1 MSYPRITRAVGGI
14 FERSLSL
21 TCPVVATQVLLTNQ
35 PLTFEQT
42 EVSKKV
48 HENLGKIKSVPAPV
62 TTRKFVDKIPA
73 IQVAAISILQE
84 RSLTIDQRLIVLGFF
99 LDKLDELIQAENFQE
114 IENLA
119 AFYSADEFLK
129 GDAKSLTQNFKF
141 NDVEFMRLILE
152 TFENLYGGDSIYLAE
167 DQKLIDAFAETFHI
181 TQQNSVA
188 QLAKTYK
195 DLAPVREAILK
206 NYSTVFENYLVN
218 EFFMKL
224 YPFSLSYSIT
234 DNYGLFLITYKMMEL
249 LVISFAVSSFKK
261 IPKNVR
267 RWI

>member
-1 MSYPRITRAVGGI
+1 M
-14 FERSLSL
+14 
-21 TCPVVATQVLLTNQ
+21 
-35 PLTFEQT
+35 
-42 EVSKKV
+42 
-48 HENLGKIKSVPAPV
+48 
-62 TTRKFVDKIPA
+62 
-73 IQVAAISILQE
+73 
-84 RSLTIDQRLIVLGFF
+84 
-99 LDKLDELIQAENFQE
+99 
-114 IENLA
+114 
-119 AFYSADEFLK
+119 K

-152 TFENLYGGDSIYLAE
+152 TFENLYGGDSIFLAE

-195 DLAPVREAILK
+195 DLAPVREALLK

-261 IPKNVR
+261 NPEKRPPLDLIHLSALITVFCNRVDHAMQFLKK
-267 RWI
+267 ISEHIKDKYDMATLMQYLLQS